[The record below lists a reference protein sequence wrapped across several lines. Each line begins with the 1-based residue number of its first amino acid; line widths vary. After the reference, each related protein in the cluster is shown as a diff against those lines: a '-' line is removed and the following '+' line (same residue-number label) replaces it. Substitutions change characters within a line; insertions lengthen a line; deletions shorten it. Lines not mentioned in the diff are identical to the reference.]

1 MKRLTKKDY
10 IDWEYR
16 TGYYKKAY
24 VKRLNEKTLKLG
36 RLEDIE
42 EKLGCPLEV
51 VFRALEEGIVI
62 NEEGYVNSA
71 YDDEEFNAEEDSYYN
86 WLKLSQAGND
96 YYFED
101 IDHPYGDS
109 ECGDIGCCVKLSD
122 YQKTW
127 WLKGE
132 KENV

>member
-1 MKRLTKKDY
+1 MNRLTKKDY

-16 TGYYKKAY
+16 TGYYNKEY

-42 EKLGCPLEV
+42 EELGCPLEV

-71 YDDEEFNAEEDSYYN
+71 YNNKKFNAEEDSHYN
-86 WLKLSQAGND
+86 CLTLFKVETG
-96 YYFED
+96 YYFEE
-101 IDHPYGDS
+101 IDHPYGDP
-109 ECGDIGCCVKLSD
+109 ECGDIGCCVELSD

-132 KENV
+132 K